1 LANLIGTEAV
11 LLIEK
16 EDEKHRNEKEVF
28 LLLD

>member
-1 LANLIGTEAV
+1 LADLIGIEEV

-16 EDEKHRNEKEVF
+16 EDEKHSNEKAVF